1 MSPSSPLY
9 AVHTTGWG
17 LAWRPALPPWLLAIG
32 LILAVALV
40 VHLYRAQRALAPV
53 WTIRWLTLLRL
64 ALVALLIVL
73 LADPVLR
80 WVRVVDSPGQLW
92 LVLDG
97 SQSMA
102 FKDPQAGA
110 VERLRWACA
119 LGLIPKDLFS
129 DAWDRDA
136 ARLLLLREQLRRYRT
151 LSRRLA
157 SRLTRRGPS
166 RALLRD
172 LRVWLRR
179 LRAATGRLGAA
190 APLAP
195 ARSALAELAA
205 TTVSAIN
212 GWQNGQPP
220 PFSSLLAAL
229 NLALRRLAAAARDRD
244 QLFLAAHEAQG
255 NVRLA
260 LNRVASMSRS
270 DLAVALLTGRG
281 PAARRAGALAALVR
295 RKRVRLVRFAGK
307 GMVLPPLPRAA
318 LSDRISDALRPA
330 GNATN
335 IAAAITAVARHVS
348 PRRAA
353 TVLLVSDGRQNV
365 GPDPSPLARWL
376 AERGVRTYA
385 ICLGSDRSPPTLSI
399 QALQAPHWIFQAQR
413 VKAVALVHLRQLK
426 GKTITVQFWRGGK
439 LLHTRLLTATR
450 GDQLQRVTFTNRPPG
465 AGIYHYAL
473 RIPPVAGTF
482 NPHVVQRRFNV
493 AVRRDKL
500 QVLYIAADPTWQY
513 QYLVDVLS
521 RSPRVHL
528 QALLLHPA
536 RIAGVKPPAPVRA
549 SPQNRGYVVQKMPA
563 TPTAWAAYD
572 VIILGDV
579 APDAFTAM
587 DLQGL
592 AAAVRN
598 HGAALVVL
606 AGPNHM
612 PGQWRHTPLQSL
624 LPVKLSRPGA
634 TPMLALQDRTGFVPI
649 LTPEGVNAPL
659 SQLALDSRNNG
670 TLWRDM
676 PHWYWHSPYTQARS
690 VARVLWSME
699 SSSAAAGGASFGSF
713 SRARRRALLATL
725 AVGAGRVLYLA
736 GEGTW
741 RMRYVDGRNIEDNF
755 WAQVLRWAVG
765 VQLPAGGKYIRFGT
779 NQSTFTPGQ
788 TVHVRA
794 RVLQDNLL
802 PQTGL
807 HFRVLAAAA
816 AAGHPAGLPAQV
828 VRSYAAMRA
837 TPGSP
842 GYYEGDLA
850 GLRPG
855 TYTIT
860 LQGDGVRRRLKND
873 PTAVVRALT
882 VRVRPQPDLE
892 LSDPRS
898 DPKALARLAEAGAGL
913 MLPGPFANLLARR
926 IPTLTR
932 PLRLPE
938 QTGFFV
944 HPHRAVTRALH
955 VSFLLVFV
963 LLITL
968 EWLLRKRANLI

>member
-1 MSPSSPLY
+1 MSPGSPLY

-32 LILAVALV
+32 FILAVALV

-80 WVRVVDSPGQLW
+80 WVQVVDSPGQLW

-157 SRLTRRGPS
+157 SSLTRRGPS
-166 RALLRD
+166 PALLRD

-179 LRAATGRLGAA
+179 LRADTGRLGAA

-195 ARSALAELAA
+195 ARSALAELAV

-244 QLFLAAHEAQG
+244 QLFLAAHGAQG

-260 LNRVASMSRS
+260 LNRVAGMSRS

-307 GMVLPPLPRAA
+307 GVVLPPVPRAG

-385 ICLGSDRSPPTLSI
+385 ICLGSNRSPPTLSI

-439 LLHTRLLTATR
+439 LLHTHVLTATR

-473 RIPPVAGTF
+473 RI
-482 NPHVVQRRFNV
+482 R
-493 AVRRDKL
+493 
-500 QVLYIAADPTWQY
+500 QVP
-513 QYLVDVLS
+513 
-521 RSPRVHL
+521 SPAKYKTR
-528 QALLLHPA
+528 
-536 RIAGVKPPAPVRA
+536 PAP
-549 SPQNRGYVVQKMPA
+549 
-563 TPTAWAAYD
+563 TA
-572 VIILGDV
+572 
-579 APDAFTAM
+579 
-587 DLQGL
+587 
-592 AAAVRN
+592 
-598 HGAALVVL
+598 
-606 AGPNHM
+606 
-612 PGQWRHTPLQSL
+612 
-624 LPVKLSRPGA
+624 
-634 TPMLALQDRTGFVPI
+634 
-649 LTPEGVNAPL
+649 
-659 SQLALDSRNNG
+659 
-670 TLWRDM
+670 
-676 PHWYWHSPYTQARS
+676 S
-690 VARVLWSME
+690 VASKT
-699 SSSAAAGGASFGSF
+699 
-713 SRARRRALLATL
+713 RRRARLKDPKEAPPAAALEGSILQSTRATDRAWVYGL
-725 AVGAGRVLYLA
+725 CQYQCGISRQSVPLFLESRASCERGALTPSGV
-736 GEGTW
+736 
-741 RMRYVDGRNIEDNF
+741 RM
-755 WAQVLRWAVG
+755 
-765 VQLPAGGKYIRFGT
+765 GT
-779 NQSTFTPGQ
+779 NP
-788 TVHVRA
+788 
-794 RVLQDNLL
+794 
-802 PQTGL
+802 
-807 HFRVLAAAA
+807 
-816 AAGHPAGLPAQV
+816 
-828 VRSYAAMRA
+828 VRSCNASIGVA
-837 TPGSP
+837 PGRLSLTGSSDCRGVWRHWP
-842 GYYEGDLA
+842 GIWL
-850 GLRPG
+850 
-855 TYTIT
+855 
-860 LQGDGVRRRLKND
+860 
-873 PTAVVRALT
+873 
-882 VRVRPQPDLE
+882 
-892 LSDPRS
+892 
-898 DPKALARLAEAGAGL
+898 
-913 MLPGPFANLLARR
+913 GPAS
-926 IPTLTR
+926 T
-932 PLRLPE
+932 
-938 QTGFFV
+938 
-944 HPHRAVTRALH
+944 TRA
-955 VSFLLVFV
+955 
-963 LLITL
+963 
-968 EWLLRKRANLI
+968 AP